1 MPTFKVN
8 INLKNTEKL
17 KGIAKK
23 TYGDDCDY
31 SISILLNR
39 YLQGLS

>member
-8 INLKNTEKL
+8 INLSNIKKIKE
-17 KGIAKK
+17 IAKNA
-23 TYGDDCDY
+23 YGDDSDY

-39 YLQGLS
+39 YLEGIN